1 MITFPSLSVL
11 VTDIPVRRSTR
22 IKVPPLAH
30 WRNERIVYE
39 LESRRQSGPALPKIK
54 EIIRIDTPP
63 HPSRATASAIH
74 APSRGQ
80 GRKRKVDLDSSSD
93 DESDAGEVY
102 ATIKAF
108 DDGGTGKDNG
118 NRDGGMIADYRIAV
132 AKSAMNPQP
141 LLGRGVHFQK
151 LFQDG
156 GYVACGIMDVVVGGV
171 KATKPTRHSYMTFAV
186 MCGKVEVKVNRTA
199 FVIGKG
205 GVFVVPR
212 GIALDLLAFSQL
224 SFIYLSSP
232 VNSSPFL
239 SRPLFLRLV
248 SWLP

>member
-1 MITFPSLSVL
+1 M
-11 VTDIPVRRSTR
+11 
-22 IKVPPLAH
+22 
-30 WRNERIVYE
+30 
-39 LESRRQSGPALPKIK
+39 
-54 EIIRIDTPP
+54 
-63 HPSRATASAIH
+63 
-74 APSRGQ
+74 
-80 GRKRKVDLDSSSD
+80 DLDSSSD

-108 DDGGTGKDNG
+108 DEGTVTGKG

-186 MCGKVEVKVNRTA
+186 MRGKVEVKVNRTA

-212 GIALDLLAFSQL
+212 GIALDLLASFPAVLHL
-224 SFIYLSSP
+224 SVFC
-232 VNSSPFL
+232 
-239 SRPLFLRLV
+239 R
-248 SWLP
+248 

>member
-1 MITFPSLSVL
+1 M
-11 VTDIPVRRSTR
+11 
-22 IKVPPLAH
+22 AH

-63 HPSRATASAIH
+63 HPSRPN
-74 APSRGQ
+74 PSRATSRGP
-80 GRKRKVDLDSSSD
+80 GRKRKLDSDSESG

-108 DDGGTGKDNG
+108 DDGTSGAGDVG
-118 NRDGGMIADYRIAV
+118 SISDYRIAV
-132 AKSAMNPQP
+132 AKSAIHPQP
-141 LLGRGVHFQK
+141 LQGKAVYFEK

-156 GYVACGIMDVVVGGV
+156 GYFACGVMDIVVGGQ
-171 KATKPTRHSYMTFAV
+171 KATKPTRHSYMNFMV
-186 MCGKVEVKVNRTA
+186 MSGKVEVKVNRTA

-212 GIALDLLAFSQL
+212 GIALDLLASFPSPPSSVPL
-224 SFIYLSSP
+224 SP
-232 VNSSPFL
+232 
-239 SRPLFLRLV
+239 R
-248 SWLP
+248 